1 MYLTPPTTAL
11 MAWFLFD
18 EPITW
23 LIGFG
28 IALTM
33 GAVLMVNKA
42 SLHR

>member
-11 MAWFLFD
+11 MAWFLFN

-23 LIGFG
+23 TIGLG

-42 SLHR
+42 SSGK